1 MKEIWFP
8 YGVWRYICSY
18 IFLSPIWKY
27 PYNKVMKELPK
38 YTKKKYTV
46 HLIKKYA
53 TKKIRFKKHVS
64 YHHFIGRNI
73 QHIGGFFDPISY
85 SKIITYE
92 MYKEEE

>member
-8 YGVWRYICSY
+8 YGVWRHICSY
-18 IFLSPIWKY
+18 MPIWKY

-38 YTKKKYTV
+38 YTKKKFTV
-46 HLIKKYA
+46 HTSA

-64 YHHFIGRNI
+64 NHHFIGRNI